1 MLGSDPVV
9 CVRVRAGELEKLV
22 EGVKQQLRTLAI
34 TSSQEPGRIFLGF
47 DMTRAGY
54 VSKENL
60 RDACIR
66 HNLPCA
72 DDIIDCVRIIVV
84 VNVLRTLGLYLLVGV
99 NVVRAISVLE
109 RKCQQFYSQTLLVR

>member
-1 MLGSDPVV
+1 MRCDALSHKPLDV
-9 CVRVRAGELEKLV
+9 CVRRRPGELEKLV
-22 EGVKQQLRTLAI
+22 EGVKRQLRDLAI
-34 TSSQEPGRIFLGF
+34 TSSQEPGQIFLGL

-72 DDIIDCVRIIVV
+72 DDIIDCVCD
-84 VNVLRTLGLYLLVGV
+84 LH
-99 NVVRAISVLE
+99 
-109 RKCQQFYSQTLLVR
+109 